1 MEPNLTAELHRLT
14 ESEVEAR
21 IEKAV
26 TQAVTLAIHDVFSLL
41 GVDVNDPIDLQRFRD
56 DLRFGGVFRN
66 AATKGFMALIA
77 AICGGIGLSLW
88 MALKDNM
95 GLK

>member
-1 MEPNLTAELHRLT
+1 MEPDHIVELHRLT
-14 ESEVEAR
+14 EHEVEAR

>member
-1 MEPNLTAELHRLT
+1 MEPDLIVELHRLT
-14 ESEVEAR
+14 EREVEVR

-26 TQAVTLAIHDVFSLL
+26 TQAVALAIHDVFSLL
-41 GVDVNDPIDLQRFRD
+41 GVNVDDPIDLQRFRD

>member
-1 MEPNLTAELHRLT
+1 MEPDLTVELHRLA
-14 ESEVEAR
+14 EHEIEAR

-26 TQAVTLAIHDVFSLL
+26 NQAVALAIHDVFALL